1 MPVFLKHE
9 MQEEVPSI
17 KKENLKH
24 KDYAKKSIQELFT
37 KDLIDKS
44 NVKQFNYSKSCVAV
58 NNGNGS
64 FTVQPLPYR
73 AQLSIVNAILC
84 TDLNKDGVAD
94 LVLGG
99 NKSGFPPQFGKLDAS
114 YGDVLIN
121 DGKGGFTGL
130 PSRRTGLSVDGEV
143 RDIALITGMGVNYIL
158 FARNDD
164 YPVLYNIKK

>member
-1 MPVFLKHE
+1 
-9 MQEEVPSI
+9 
-17 KKENLKH
+17 
-24 KDYAKKSIQELFT
+24 
-37 KDLIDKS
+37 
-44 NVKQFNYSKSCVAV
+44 VAI
-58 NNGNGS
+58 NNGNGH
-64 FTVQPLPYR
+64 FTIQPLPYQ

-84 TDLNKDGVAD
+84 TDINKDGAVD

-121 DGKGGFTGL
+121 NGKGGFTGL
-130 PSRRTGLSVDGEV
+130 SSRQTGLSVDGEV
-143 RDIALITGMGVNYIL
+143 RDITMIAGVGVNYII